1 MDSLILIE
9 PMTNPHW
16 SFPAFH
22 ESNSVAEMTNACF
35 EASSQMVKCDPRQ
48 GKYMACC
55 LLYRG
60 DCVPRDVNAAVVNVK
75 TKRTIQSVQLLLHL
89 MISD

>member
-1 MDSLILIE
+1 MCSL
-9 PMTNPHW
+9 NA
-16 SFPAFH
+16 AFH

-48 GKYMACC
+48 GKYMATC

-75 TKRTIQSVQLLLHL
+75 TKRTIQSVQLLLRH
-89 MISD
+89 MASD